1 MHPQLNIHATV
12 RAEGRFRAVVHT
24 GHKYD
29 QFGNVVEYGKVLR
42 ETPWNHN
49 LITALGFAAQLS
61 GPFDFLIVVGS
72 GNAAPTLADT
82 KLEGYKG
89 SPTKQTVISRTV
101 NTTPD
106 AEGYC
111 TIETIYRATF
121 NPGSLGTTPLNISEA
136 GTAMSTIPTA
146 VTNLYSRGLL
156 VDDFGVPTA
165 VSIDPAVEYL
175 DIYWKLTRYIPSEII
190 ATQTLNIL
198 GTDVPHNIVIRPYSL
213 VDLPDTYHSMY
224 WMNGNPLQAGIPG
237 FAPAVSLGTGGSYG
251 PRFYSGTIGTPTT
264 NPSGTAEKYT
274 GSSWTVS
281 PYVAGSYERK
291 CSLNVIPTEGN
302 LEAGIKTVTL
312 GFGFQG
318 WQMQFD
324 PVIMKNATPN
334 RVLRLDFTI
343 TLANK

>member
-1 MHPQLNIHATV
+1 MKVDLSMKMAG
-12 RAEGRFRAVVHT
+12 EFRAVVHT
-24 GHKYD
+24 GHTYD
-29 QFGNVVEYGKVLR
+29 SNGNEVHGEVLR
-42 ETPWNHN
+42 ETTWNHN

-61 GPFDFLIVVGS
+61 GRIPFRIVVGS

-82 KLEGYKG
+82 KLQNYNGA
-89 SPTKQTVISRTV
+89 PTSQVVISRTV

-111 TIETIYRATF
+111 TIETVYRATF

-136 GTAMSTIPTA
+136 GTAMSVSPTA

-156 VDDFGVPTA
+156 VDDFGDTTS
-165 VSIDPAVEYL
+165 VSLNPAVEYL
-175 DIYWKLTRYIPSEII
+175 DIYWKHTRYIPAEIT

-198 GTDVPHNIVIRPYSL
+198 GTAVAHNIIIRPYCLVSL
-213 VDLPDTYHSMY
+213 SDAYQEMY
-224 WMNGNPLQAGIPG
+224 WQNEVNMNAYIPG
-237 FAPAVSLGTGGSYG
+237 FVPKVSLGYEGAFG
-251 PRFYSGTIGTPTT
+251 PRFYSGNIGTITT
-264 NPSGTAEKYT
+264 NPSGTAAKYT

-291 CSLNVIPTEGN
+291 CSLNVIATEGN
-302 LEAGIKTVTL
+302 LATGIRTITL

-324 PVIMKNATPN
+324 PVIMKNATPA